1 MANKWGGQKKRVNIF
16 LNFTYPH
23 KTQPGQKTACN
34 FPNFLKKSTLRTF
47 GHSSLDAGQN
57 ISRFQ
62 GVMAPQTRGLLFV
75 FSIPEL
81 LAFLVLNLILKSL
94 LKRT

>member
-1 MANKWGGQKKRVNIF
+1 MANKWGRQKKSVKIF

-23 KTQPGQKTACN
+23 KTQSGQKLLEISGIC
-34 FPNFLKKSTLRTF
+34 LKKSTLNTF

-62 GVMAPQTRGLLFV
+62 GVMAPQTRDLCS
-75 FSIPEL
+75 FS
-81 LAFLVLNLILKSL
+81 AFLSF
-94 LKRT
+94 